1 MSKEPKATKK
11 QNAKPADTNASP
23 SAYGW
28 CFQVG
33 AGISLM
39 LDNLKEITS
48 MKMEGAHDDIEFTT
62 DSGKIYAQAKSVVQ
76 MGDQRS
82 ATNNLAN
89 AMRTLSSDANNND
102 AVKLIYVTN
111 IINPFSGKKSS
122 DFQYGRNYD
131 FSILPNEAQAK
142 IRKLVDS
149 NFPTEMFQV
158 QIISFFGEGENKF
171 ESIKEKISVFLR
183 DAIND
188 PSYNKRLLDSW
199 FEKFMVNA
207 SDKPDNEKKL
217 DLKKKDIILPVI
229 VLVIDPPI
237 SERDFLNVCDYDNY
251 SEITQ
256 NFRELIN
263 RNICDYEF
271 YSGVLGDYLTKRR
284 LASDTAN
291 YKFEY
296 VKNEWN
302 DYESQFITIKNAE
315 IREALIKLLLLTVI
329 TQRTKI
335 NEIKEA
341 ANL

>member
-1 MSKEPKATKK
+1 MGIKTITSQK
-11 QNAKPADTNASP
+11 QNNEPVETNASP

-39 LDNLKEITS
+39 LDNLKDFTS
-48 MKMEGAHDDIEFTT
+48 MKMEGAFDDIEFTT
-62 DSGKIYAQAKSVVQ
+62 ASGKIYAQAKSVIQ

-82 ATNNLAN
+82 ATANLKN
-89 AMRTLSSDANNND
+89 AMRTLSKDVNNND
-102 AVKLIYVTN
+102 AIRLIYVTN
-111 IINPFSGKKSS
+111 IINPFSGQKSS

-131 FSILPNEAQAK
+131 FTILPDEAQTK
-142 IRKLVDS
+142 IRELVNED
-149 NFPTEMFQV
+149 FPTKMFQV
-158 QIISFFGEGENKF
+158 QIISFFGEGDNKF

-183 DAIND
+183 EAIND

-217 DLKKKDIILPVI
+217 DLKKKDIVLPVI

-237 SERDFLNVCDYDNY
+237 SEREFMNVCDYDNY
-251 SEITQ
+251 NEITQ
-256 NFRELIN
+256 NFREIISQN
-263 RNICDYEF
+263 VYDYEF
-271 YSGVLGDYLTKRR
+271 YSGVLGDFLIKRR
-284 LASDTAN
+284 LSSNPAT

-296 VKNEWN
+296 VRNEWKE
-302 DYESQFITIKNAE
+302 YEPQFNTIRNAE
-315 IREALIKLLLLTVI
+315 VREALIKLLLLTVI

-335 NEIKEA
+335 NDIKGA